1 MDRLHAQSTS
11 VNWCNQS
18 QSAGS
23 FDDMQDVHTGHK
35 TDKGVVRK
43 YMYGVKKIV
52 LVVVI
57 CT

>member
-1 MDRLHAQSTS
+1 MHSIP

-43 YMYGVKKIV
+43 YIYGVKKIV
-52 LVVVI
+52 TVPKFN
-57 CT
+57 CC

>member
-1 MDRLHAQSTS
+1 M
-11 VNWCNQS
+11 VNTLVS

-43 YMYGVKKIV
+43 YDVEN
-52 LVVVI
+52 
-57 CT
+57 